1 MVVESLRQCSE
12 GSVIRTAAEWL
23 RGARRYRSFTLAG
36 QKPTSAPD
44 SGSRS
49 FTFAVRCGAMSLL
62 FGGLVFYAVPASA
75 QAMLGNAGGK
85 VHLVGSDQAVL
96 ESQEVRKE
104 LSCTVTPVK
113 PLLGF
118 DLRYHAGY
126 SVTIPLKE
134 LAGSE
139 NVLNILFRVT
149 SLDRGAEPAYFIQHY
164 KVPMIEED
172 AAGDAQLEGSIDLG
186 EGHYHV
192 DWMMRDRTESV
203 CSFFWD
209 MEAVLGSKDRDIHLE
224 EAAGSVEV
232 AHEEQFND
240 EPPVNRLTPTPL
252 KIKIL
257 VNFAPQNYNASTMR
271 PQDTM
276 ALVSIL
282 RRIARQPEFGKFSVV
297 AFNIQEQKVL
307 YRQDSEDAIDF
318 PALGDAMRSI
328 KLGVVDTRRLQ
339 QKHGDTDFLTTLIQN
354 EMSGEERPDALVF
367 AGPKVMLDASVPEDS
382 LKPLMGID
390 YPVFYVNYALNPQ
403 AIPWRDSIGRAIRVF
418 RGTEYTISKP
428 RDLWFSM
435 TEMVSRIVRFKQGR
449 GSAQPAP

>member
-1 MVVESLRQCSE
+1 L
-12 GSVIRTAAEWL
+12 GLAACAL
-23 RGARRYRSFTLAG
+23 GIS
-36 QKPTSAPD
+36 
-44 SGSRS
+44 SG
-49 FTFAVRCGAMSLL
+49 LL
-62 FGGLVFYAVPASA
+62 SPHASA
-75 QAMLGNAGGK
+75 QALLGTAGGK

-134 LAGSE
+134 LAGNE

-149 SLDRGAEPAYFIQHY
+149 SLDRGVEPSYFIQHY

-209 MEAVLGSKDRDIHLE
+209 MEAVLGSKDRDIQLE
-224 EAAGSVEV
+224 TSAGSVE
-232 AHEEQFND
+232 AMHEEQFTE

-252 KIKIL
+252 KIKVL
-257 VNFAPQNYNASTMR
+257 VNFAPQNYNASTLR

-307 YRQDSEDAIDF
+307 YRQDSEDSIDF
-318 PALGDAMRSI
+318 PTLGDTMRSI
-328 KLGVVDTRRLQ
+328 KLGIVDTHRLQ

-354 EMSGEERPDALVF
+354 EMTGEDRPDALVF

-382 LKPLMGID
+382 LKPLAGID
-390 YPVFYVNYALNPQ
+390 YPVFYVNYALNPN
-403 AIPWRDSIGRAIRVF
+403 AVPWRDSIGRAIRVF

-449 GSAQPAP
+449 GSSQPAP